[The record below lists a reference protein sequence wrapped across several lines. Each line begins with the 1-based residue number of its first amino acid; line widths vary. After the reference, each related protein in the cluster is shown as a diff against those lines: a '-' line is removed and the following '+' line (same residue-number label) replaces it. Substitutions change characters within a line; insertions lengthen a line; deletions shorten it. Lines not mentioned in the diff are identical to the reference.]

1 MLLTFNPGSGSHLC
15 PWPGYW
21 SQSSKV
27 LDIINFLR
35 RAVRGRLH
43 GAIFLARAR
52 RHRTGWTG
60 SSRVD
65 FRGYGLVSGTV
76 ASCAT
81 VHEHCLAVVRFNC
94 DHSGWA
100 SHLLSNLPGITSRL
114 PLAVMLSQL
123 IVPIKWISHADFLCY
138 RWTSISLS
146 CISFYQHH

>member
-21 SQSSKV
+21 PQSSKV
-27 LDIINFLR
+27 LDIINFLC
-35 RAVRGRLH
+35 RAVRGRLY
-43 GAIFLARAR
+43 GAIFLAIAR

-81 VHEHCLAVVRFNC
+81 VHEHCLAVVRSFQTVIMLAGTPTSC
-94 DHSGWA
+94 LTFLASPPGFHWQWCFPGW
-100 SHLLSNLPGITSRL
+100 LF
-114 PLAVMLSQL
+114 PLNEFHMLIFCVTDEQAF
-123 IVPIKWISHADFLCY
+123 P
-138 RWTSISLS
+138 
-146 CISFYQHH
+146 